1 MKNFDINQF
10 LTIISITIA
19 YGYVLIY
26 MLMGRNQNPSTYRYQ
41 KVLDDK
47 KTLRNHIIFTGIL
60 AIIGLLR
67 FNSLTLETYLF
78 TPLIFLILL
87 LISNKFI
94 QRYFHRNILIE
105 TFNRYSFFSKRVNKK
120 ASFYDKFLGIT
131 ISLISLISPLFMKQG
146 KFKEMNQERKL
157 YHMINSSKN
166 NSQNNLNN

>member
-78 TPLIFLILL
+78 TPLIF
-87 LISNKFI
+87 
-94 QRYFHRNILIE
+94 
-105 TFNRYSFFSKRVNKK
+105 FNF
-120 ASFYDKFLGIT
+120 T
-131 ISLISLISPLFMKQG
+131 
-146 KFKEMNQERKL
+146 
-157 YHMINSSKN
+157 
-166 NSQNNLNN
+166 LNF